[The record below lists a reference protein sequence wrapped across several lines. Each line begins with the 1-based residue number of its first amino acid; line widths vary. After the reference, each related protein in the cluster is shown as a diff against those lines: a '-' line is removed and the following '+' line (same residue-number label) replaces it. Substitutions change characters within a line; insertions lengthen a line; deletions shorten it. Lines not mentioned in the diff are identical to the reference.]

1 MIVKYIGTDS
11 SVLTTDKTYE
21 VIREDNDMVDN
32 SDYYVVIGDGG
43 AETWDWCERFVSISE
58 ERDKKINK
66 LLHE

>member
-11 SVLTTDKTYE
+11 SVLTTDKSYE
-21 VIREDNDMVDN
+21 VIRKDNY

-58 ERDKKINK
+58 DRDKKINK
-66 LLHE
+66 LLCE